1 MASYDFD
8 YFVIGGGSAG
18 LRSARVAAGHGARVG
33 IAEERY
39 WGGTCVNVG
48 CVPKKLMAIGAH
60 FSADFADSAGFG
72 WTASRAVHDWKTLIS
87 RKEVEVKRL
96 NVFSRSLL
104 TNAGCTVFDDRATLV
119 GPHTIEVAGRH
130 VTADRVLIASGGRPV
145 RPNRPGVEEHAFTS
159 DEVFSLEQM
168 PRRIL
173 IVGGGYISMEF
184 AGIFHGLGAEVT
196 VVCRSAMALNGFDD
210 DARTHLAREMVGDD
224 LTLHLKTDV
233 DRVAKVGDRFA
244 VSLSDGRSIAADGV
258 MYATGRKPNVASI
271 GAEAAG
277 IALNEDGAIIVDER
291 YRTNVPNIYALGDV
305 TDRINLTPV
314 AIAEGR
320 ALADTLFGREGSS
333 LSYENVPTAVFSNP
347 PIGTVGLTEAEAR
360 GRHGAVDVY
369 RSNFRPLRH
378 TLSGSAARTL
388 VKLVVD
394 SKTDRVLGCHMVGMD
409 APEIIQG
416 FAVALNCGATK
427 RQFDE
432 TIGLHPTAAEEFVT
446 MHEKSGSGV
455 VEAQRLPG
463 QVS

>member
-33 IAEERY
+33 IAEQRY

-72 WTASRAVHDWKTLIS
+72 WTASRAVHDWATLIS
-87 RKEVEVKRL
+87 GKDIEVKRL
-96 NVFSRSLL
+96 NDFSRSLL
-104 TNAGCTVFDDRATLV
+104 TGAGCTTFDSRASLV
-119 GPHTIEVAGRH
+119 DPHTIEVGGRR
-130 VTADRVLIASGGRPV
+130 VTADRVLIATGGRPV
-145 RPNRPGVEEHAFTS
+145 RPNRPGVEEYAFTS
-159 DEVFSLEQM
+159 DEVFSLKQM

-196 VVCRSAMALNGFDD
+196 VVCRSAMVLNGFDD
-210 DARTHLAREMVGDD
+210 DVRTHLAKEMIRDD

-233 DRVAKVGDRFA
+233 DRVAKVGNHFA
-244 VSLSDGRSIAADGV
+244 VSLSDGRTIAADGV
-258 MYATGRKPNVASI
+258 MYATGRKPNTASI
-271 GAEAAG
+271 GAAAAG
-277 IALNEDGAIIVDER
+277 IALDADGGIIVDGR
-291 YRTNVPNIYALGDV
+291 YTTNIPNIYALGDV

-314 AIAEGR
+314 AIAEGH
-320 ALADTLFGREGSS
+320 ALADTLFGGEGYS
-333 LSYENVPTAVFSNP
+333 LSYENVPTAVFSSP

-360 GRHGAVDVY
+360 DRHGVVDVY

-378 TLSGSAARTL
+378 TLSGNPSRTL

-394 SKTDRVLGCHMVGMD
+394 RSTDRMLGCHMVGMD

-427 RQFDE
+427 KQFDA

-446 MHEKSGSGV
+446 MSSKS
-455 VEAQRLPG
+455 E
-463 QVS
+463 

>member
-1 MASYDFD
+1 MRGVVMTTYDFD

-18 LRSARVAAGHGARVG
+18 VRSARVAAVHGARVG
-33 IAEERY
+33 IAEQRY

-60 FSADFADSAGFG
+60 FSADFAESAGFG
-72 WTASRAVHDWKTLIS
+72 WTAPKAIHDWKTLID

-96 NVFSRSLL
+96 NAFSRSLL
-104 TNAGCTVFDDRATLV
+104 TGAGCTLYDDRATLLD
-119 GPHTIEVAGRH
+119 PHTIEIAGGR

-145 RPNRPGVEEHAFTS
+145 RPDRPGVKEHAFTS
-159 DEVFSLEQM
+159 DEVFSLEEM
-168 PRRIL
+168 PKRII

-184 AGIFHGLGAEVT
+184 ASIFHGLGADVT
-196 VVCRSAMALNGFDD
+196 VVCRSTMVLNGFDD
-210 DARTHLAREMVGDD
+210 DIRYHLAKEMVAED

-233 DRVAKVGDRFA
+233 DRVAKVGDHFA
-244 VSLSDGRSIAADGV
+244 VSLSDGRTIATDGV
-258 MYATGRKPNVASI
+258 MYATGRKPNTASV

-277 IALNEDGAIIVDER
+277 VALNADGAIIVDEQ
-291 YRTNVPNIYALGDV
+291 YRTNVSNIYALGDV

-320 ALADTLFGREGSS
+320 VLADTLFGGRETA
-333 LSYENVPTAVFSNP
+333 LSYANVPTAVFSNP

-360 GRHGAVDVY
+360 TRYGAVDVFL
-369 RSNFRPLRH
+369 SDFRPLRH
-378 TLSGSAARTL
+378 SLSGSSKRTL
-388 VKLVVD
+388 VKMVVD
-394 SKTDRVLGCHMVGMD
+394 AATDRVLGCHMVGID

-427 RQFDE
+427 RQFDA

-446 MHEKSGSGV
+446 LHQK
-455 VEAQRLPG
+455 ADR
-463 QVS
+463 

>member
-1 MASYDFD
+1 MATYDFD

-33 IAEERY
+33 IAEQRY

-60 FSADFADSAGFG
+60 FAADFADSAGFG
-72 WTASRAVHDWKTLIS
+72 WTAPRPVHDWKTLID
-87 RKEVEVKRL
+87 RKEVEIKRL
-96 NVFSRSLL
+96 NAFSRSLL
-104 TNAGCTVFDDRATLV
+104 MKSGCTVFDDRATLLD
-119 GPHTIEVAGRH
+119 PHTIEVAGNR

-145 RPNRPGVEEHAFTS
+145 RPDRPGVKEHSFTS
-159 DEVFSLEQM
+159 DDVFSLDQM

-196 VVCRSAMALNGFDD
+196 VVCRSTMILNGFDD
-210 DARTHLAREMVGDD
+210 DVRTHLAREMVGDD
-224 LTLHLKTDV
+224 LALHLKTDV
-233 DRVAKVGDRFA
+233 DRVARVGDHFA
-244 VSLSDGRSIAADGV
+244 VSLSTGRTIAADGV
-258 MYATGRKPNVASI
+258 MYATGRKPNTRFT

-277 IALNEDGAIIVDER
+277 VALNADGAIIVDAQ
-291 YRTNVPNIYALGDV
+291 YRTNVPNVYALGDV

-320 ALADTLFGREGSS
+320 ALADALFGGQETL

-347 PIGTVGLTEAEAR
+347 PIGSVGLTEAEAR
-360 GRHGAVDVY
+360 NRYGTVDVFQ
-369 RSNFRPLRH
+369 STFRPLRH
-378 TLSGSAARTL
+378 TLSGSSARTL
-388 VKLVVD
+388 VKIVVD
-394 SKTDRVLGCHMVGMD
+394 SATDRVLGCHMVGMD

-416 FAVALNCGATK
+416 LAVALNCGATK
-427 RQFDE
+427 KQFDA

-446 MHEKSGSGV
+446 LRKRSGSITVG
-455 VEAQRLPG
+455 A
-463 QVS
+463 

>member
-33 IAEERY
+33 IAEQRH

-60 FSADFADSAGFG
+60 FSADFADSSGFG
-72 WTASRAVHDWKTLIS
+72 WTASRALHDWKTLIA
-87 RKEVEVKRL
+87 RKDIEVGRL
-96 NVFSRSLL
+96 NSFSRSLV
-104 TNAGCTVFDDRATLV
+104 TNAGCTVFDSRASLID
-119 GPHTIEVAGRH
+119 PHTIEVTGKLL
-130 VTADRVLIASGGRPV
+130 TADRILIATGGRPV
-145 RPNRPGVEEHAFTS
+145 RPDRPGVQEHAFTS
-159 DEVFSLEQM
+159 DEVFNLERM
-168 PRRIL
+168 PKRIL
-173 IVGGGYISMEF
+173 IGGGGYISMEF

-196 VVCRSAMALNGFDD
+196 VVCRSNMVLNGFDD
-210 DARTHLAREMVGDD
+210 DVRTHLAKEMTGPD

-233 DRVAKVGDRFA
+233 DRIARVGEHFA
-244 VSLSDGRSIAADGV
+244 VSLSDGRTIAADGV
-258 MYATGRKPNVASI
+258 MYATGRKPNTTSV
-271 GAEAAG
+271 GADAAG
-277 IALNEDGAIIVDER
+277 IALDADGAIVVDR
-291 YRTNVPNIYALGDV
+291 QYRTNVPNIYALGDV

-333 LSYENVPTAVFSNP
+333 VSYENIPTAVFSNP
-347 PIGTVGLTEAEAR
+347 PIGTVGLTEAEAKNR
-360 GRHGAVDVY
+360 YGAVDVY

-378 TLSGSAARTL
+378 TLSGSSARTL

-394 SKTDRVLGCHMVGMD
+394 SATDRVLGCHMVGMD

-427 RQFDE
+427 KQFDA
-432 TIGLHPTAAEEFVT
+432 TVGLHPTAAEEFVT
-446 MHEKSGSGV
+446 MHAKSGS
-455 VEAQRLPG
+455 AA
-463 QVS
+463 